1 MKRAILLVM
10 LAASL
15 LISGCGNEVEEVDTP
30 AGHPDELRDSTRLDP
45 ARDTSDT
52 SKSPAGSSERTGRK
66 YRFGN

>member
-1 MKRAILLVM
+1 MKSAMLWVM

-15 LISGCGNEVEEVDTP
+15 LLSGCGNKEEEVDTP

-52 SKSPAGSSERTGRK
+52 SKIPASSSEQTGKK
-66 YRFGN
+66 YRFGS